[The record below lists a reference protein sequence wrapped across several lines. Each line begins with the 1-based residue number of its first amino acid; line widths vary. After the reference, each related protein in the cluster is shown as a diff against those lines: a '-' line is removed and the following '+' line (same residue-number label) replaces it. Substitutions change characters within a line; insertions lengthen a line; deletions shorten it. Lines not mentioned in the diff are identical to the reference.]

1 MVLGL
6 AMHSKGCGSGEC
18 GVGLQ
23 EWGLQ
28 SRFSHLGSALS
39 ELST

>member
-18 GVGLQ
+18 GVGLRYKS
-23 EWGLQ
+23 GVHNPVLVI
-28 SRFSHLGSALS
+28 
-39 ELST
+39 

>member
-1 MVLGL
+1 MLLGP

-23 EWGLQ
+23 EWGSQ
-28 SRFSHLGSALS
+28 CNFSHLDSAL
-39 ELST
+39 